1 MGAWDTSVFGNDDA
15 ADFLYAVAE
24 ADARTVAEVVALLE
38 DALDAVLHATPKIQA
53 RDGAV
58 GLAAAALVVCWN
70 DPDLLRNQAE
80 EDLSPWPRT
89 AEPLPGRLRAKAG
102 QVLERMR
109 DARGNEL
116 GQLWAEA
123 GRSSEFEAELTRWR
137 SRLS

>member
-1 MGAWDTSVFGNDDA
+1 MGAWDTSIFGNDDA
-15 ADFLYAVAE
+15 ADFLYE
-24 ADARTVAEVVALLE
+24 FADAGTVAQVVALLE
-38 DALDAVLHATPKIQA
+38 DALDAVLDATPQIQA
-53 RDGAV
+53 PEGAV

-70 DPDLLRNQAE
+70 DPDLLRNEAG

-123 GRSSEFEAELTRWR
+123 GRSSAFEAELTRWG